1 MTSSALCAAWRRT
14 ACACWA
20 PTSRSTTWRASASRS
35 SIPAIFSAR
44 WSRSRST
51 RADRCDLG
59 PGALLHIGN
68 PRRHAELA
76 PADLRQRGDPLADVL
91 VRWTG
96 EAEPHPALAVA
107 LVGRPFRPRI
117 DGDAARQR
125 RLRQLLRVDDIGQL
139 DPEENPTLGVLELRR
154 GAELLGERL
163 HQRLELG
170 AQAARELGHV
180 LVEMTDAELGQH
192 HLLQRAGTGIGLE

>member
-1 MTSSALCAAWRRT
+1 MTSSKPYAAWRRT

-20 PTSRSTTWRASASRS
+20 PASLSTTSRANASRS

-51 RADRCDLG
+51 RADRNELR
-59 PGALLHIGN
+59 PRAALLHIGN
-68 PRRHAELA
+68 SRRYAELA
-76 PADLRQRGDPLADVL
+76 PADLRQRGDPLADFI
-91 VRWTG
+91 VRGTG

-125 RLRQLLRVDDIGQL
+125 CLRQLQRVHDVRQL
-139 DPEENPTLGVLELRR
+139 DP
-154 GAELLGERL
+154 
-163 HQRLELG
+163 
-170 AQAARELGHV
+170 
-180 LVEMTDAELGQH
+180 
-192 HLLQRAGTGIGLE
+192 